1 MVANQSESFAM
12 LLINTA
18 QRDIFKIINMVSGK
32 SVRMVAF
39 GDLDCPKN
47 QRVEKTE
54 KKLWENFNHNFLS
67 KMFFDIFQENYP

>member
-47 QRVEKTE
+47 QRVEINRE
-54 KKLWENFNHNFLS
+54 KIMGKF
-67 KMFFDIFQENYP
+67 

>member
-39 GDLDCPKN
+39 GDLDCPI
-47 QRVEKTE
+47 RE
-54 KKLWENFNHNFLS
+54 
-67 KMFFDIFQENYP
+67 